1 MPLVL
6 ALGGLAISALFG
18 VGMVLDKFGDVEE
31 TTDRAA
37 LNIGGLL
44 LIGIGGLLV
53 YQQLSKR

>member
-6 ALGGLAISALFG
+6 ALGVLAVSALFG
-18 VGMVLDKFGDVEE
+18 VGAVLDKFGDVEE
-31 TTDRAA
+31 KTDRAA